1 MPVARAAKLLDVS
14 VKKLEKRLE
23 QGLIQGER
31 RQISERNGGKY
42 SWFIYAGAFE
52 SLLETRVKAC
62 EARISTEGLDQLFF
76 TDFGDGSL
84 AANDHTADLID
95 LHLNIRQYIED
106 DNDSTTTDAHIGY
119 GLSLV
124 KATNPLTANE
134 LVTPQAIA
142 PQPLISTVQEINTF
156 DTSFSTSESVSDFD
170 SSPVDIIDFTA
181 SYYCEEDEQHLE
193 TATATSVSH
202 ERNTNIALASE
213 LLQYLRQEK
222 QRNERLQARI
232 DELAGQVSSLH
243 EEMSTIRIEMLS
255 KPGVKQ
261 NKSAKTAQSSTATTD
276 QRADQVSQLS
286 DQQAPTGWFKRVKS
300 YFGFSDGRM

>member
-1 MPVARAAKLLDVS
+1 MMPVARAAKLLDVS

-23 QGLIQGER
+23 QGLIQGEQ

-106 DNDSTTTDAHIGY
+106 DNDRTTSDAHIGY

-124 KATNPLTANE
+124 KATNQSTDTDIL
-134 LVTPQAIA
+134 TPQAIA
-142 PQPLISTVQEINTF
+142 PQSLVSAVPEI
-156 DTSFSTSESVSDFD
+156 TSFTTTESESDFD
-170 SSPVDIIDFTA
+170 STPVDIIDFTA

-202 ERNTNIALASE
+202 ERTTNIALASE
-213 LLQYLRQEK
+213 LLQHLRQEK

-255 KPGVKQ
+255 KPQGKQ
-261 NKSAKTAQSSTATTD
+261 GKSQKPAKSGSVT
-276 QRADQVSQLS
+276 ADQTPNQADQASQAS
-286 DQQAPTGWFKRVKS
+286 DQQAPTGWFKRVKN

>member
-1 MPVARAAKLLDVS
+1 MMPVARAAKLLDVS

-23 QGLIQGER
+23 QGLIQGVQ

-84 AANDHTADLID
+84 APNDHTADLID

-106 DNDSTTTDAHIGY
+106 DGDSTAADATSRY

-124 KATNPLTANE
+124 KATTQLTDAQI
-134 LVTPQAIA
+134 LTPQAIA
-142 PQPLISTVQEINTF
+142 PETLVSPIQDLADFTTIE
-156 DTSFSTSESVSDFD
+156 SESDFD
-170 SSPVDIIDFTA
+170 STTIDIIDFTA

-193 TATATSVSH
+193 STSATSTSQ

-213 LLQYLRQEK
+213 LLQHLRQEK
-222 QRNERLQARI
+222 QRNEILQARI
-232 DELAGQVSSLH
+232 DELAGQVSSMH
-243 EEMSTIRIEMLS
+243 EEMSAIRIEVLAKPVS
-255 KPGVKQ
+255 KNLFGKI
-261 NKSAKTAQSSTATTD
+261 
-276 QRADQVSQLS
+276 
-286 DQQAPTGWFKRVKS
+286 KS